1 MIDNILKKK
10 YGMATIKNTPRA
22 LIALMFGAAI
32 VMATTT
38 IMTTTIIQQA
48 YAQPVVTIDSQR
60 CLL

>member
-1 MIDNILKKK
+1 
-10 YGMATIKNTPRA
+10 MATIKNTPRA

-48 YAQPVVTIDSQR
+48 YAQPVVTIGSQR